1 MLPTAMA
8 DIRPFSAFRFDARR
22 APLKRVL
29 CPPYDVIDAE
39 MAARLR
45 EDEVSAVHLEL
56 PAGEGEQKYA
66 AAKTRWD
73 EWRDNGVLQRD
84 IAPAFYVVEE
94 RFKVGGKAKARTG
107 FLAALSV
114 KPEHSKFVLAHER
127 TLAKPKEDR
136 LKLLAAVKANISP
149 IFGLLPDPTGVIRR
163 ALAKAKEGK
172 PVASGT
178 MPSGVAYKLW
188 ALNDPKAA
196 AAVSKAA
203 APRQILIA
211 DGHHRSEVSRA
222 YYEQHPSAGAETV
235 LAYLAPEEDAGLVV
249 LPTHRITPR
258 LHAHAAELAR
268 LEPAPSLAV
277 MLKKLA
283 AKKNP
288 YAFGLYAGGKF
299 YVAEPRSKAGCK
311 SGLCVEWLGGQ
322 LLKDVAPDQIK
333 YSPDATKS
341 VELAEASGSDVA
353 FVKPMKVKDIR
364 KAVKAVGL
372 LPPKSTYFFPKIATG
387 LVFKS
392 LE

>member
-1 MLPTAMA
+1 MA

-39 MAARLR
+39 MAATLR
-45 EDEVSAVHLEL
+45 SDEVSAVHLEL
-56 PAGEGEQKYA
+56 PAGEGEAKYA
-66 AAKTRWD
+66 AAKERWD
-73 EWRDNGVLQRD
+73 QWRDNGVLQRD
-84 IAPAFYVVEE
+84 TAPAFYVVEE
-94 RFKVGGKAKARTG
+94 RFKVNGKAKARTG

-114 KPEHSKFVLAHER
+114 KPEHGKFVLAHER

-136 LKLLAAVKANISP
+136 LKLLGAVKANISP
-149 IFGLLPDPTGVIRR
+149 IFGLLPDPTGVIRK
-163 ALAKAKEGK
+163 ALAKAKKGK
-172 PVASGT
+172 PVASGA

-188 ALNDPKAA
+188 ALNDPKAT

-211 DGHHRSEVSRA
+211 DGHHRYEVSRA
-222 YYEQHPSAGAETV
+222 YYEQNPSSGAETV
-235 LAYLAPEEDAGLVV
+235 LAYLCPEEDAGLVV
-249 LPTHRITPR
+249 LPTHRVSPALRGKAGETAKLLP
-258 LHAHAAELAR
+258 ASSMAA
-268 LEPAPSLAV
+268 
-277 MLKKLA
+277 MLKALA

-288 YAFGLYAGGKF
+288 YSFGLYSGGK
-299 YVAEPRSKAGCK
+299 YCVAEPKGKNGCK
-311 SGLCVEWLGGQ
+311 SGLCVEWLGGT

-333 YSPDATKS
+333 YSPDAAKS
-341 VELAEASGSDVA
+341 VALAEASGSDVA